1 MFGELYYF
9 VMIIIILESSLDH
22 RTRVAQLRKEKM
34 RLHLMESALE
44 LLCTTDCSHSLLIN
58 DFITFAGVSRGTFYN
73 YFLST
78 NDLFND
84 IIIQLSD
91 EVLEIIE
98 PLIRNNENPLSRI
111 YIATDMY
118 LKTVAKYPLWG
129 NLLTNAGS
137 RSTIRGKNIS
147 LNFTRDLKLAIE
159 KKLVVVEDIR
169 VSRDIFLGSIYYSL
183 ETILSEKVD
192 NNYINIVMNQILKNL
207 GVSHDNIEYLTSLD
221 TSLNIKISSSLFSI
235 LEKYK
240 EINNSITH

>member
-1 MFGELYYF
+1 MVEKIYYF
-9 VMIIIILESSLDH
+9 VMTIITMESNLDH
-22 RTRVAQLRKEKM
+22 RTRVAQSRKEKM

-44 LLCTTDCSHSLLIN
+44 LLCTTDGNQSLLIN
-58 DFITFAGVSRGTFYN
+58 DFIEFAGVSRGTFYN

-84 IIIQLSD
+84 ITIQLSD

-111 YIATDMY
+111 YIATGMY
-118 LKTVAKYPLWG
+118 LKTVTKYPIWG
-129 NLLTNAGS
+129 NLLTNSGS

-147 LNFTRDLKLAIE
+147 SNFTRDLKLAIE
-159 KKLVVVEDIR
+159 KNLVIVEDIR

-183 ETILSEKVD
+183 ETILTEKIDD
-192 NNYINIVMNQILKNL
+192 NYLNIVMNQILKNI
-207 GVSHDNIEYLTSLD
+207 GVSQENIEDLILLD
-221 TSLNIKISSSLFSI
+221 TRLNIKTSSPLFSI

-240 EINNSITH
+240 ETNNSTTH